1 MFKQSD
7 YSTINF
13 LETKTERLAYRYVFS
28 DPSLPTIL
36 LIHGNMG
43 SSSIW
48 ITLIDYL
55 KSKYNLLCPDLR
67 GFGDSSYNVPI
78 VGLEDYCADIIAT
91 LNHLSLSTVW
101 VIGLSLGGAV
111 SLSFC
116 SKHPE
121 FVKGLILMGSVG
133 LKGYYY
139 KKTDYQG
146 KISEA
151 KMPDKDFLEKDP
163 YVSTY
168 SMVLMTKNH
177 EFLQILLDK
186 FLFNGSRKV
195 SDTVFKLMVDEALKQ
210 KNYVDSMW
218 ALNIFN
224 MSDTFNG
231 VSKGT
236 NEISNLDCPILVI
249 HGNKDKIIPVKESIN
264 IYHALKG
271 EKKRIEILENMGHVP
286 HLEDPEKVSGVLA
299 KFFEES
305 TKK

>member
-1 MFKQSD
+1 MLKQSD
-7 YSTINF
+7 YSTVNF
-13 LETKTERLAYRYVFS
+13 LQTKTERLAYRYVFS

-78 VGLEDYCADIIAT
+78 VGLEDYCSDIIAN
-91 LNHLSLSTVW
+91 LNHLNISTVW

-111 SLSFC
+111 SLKFC
-116 SKHPE
+116 AKHPE

-139 KKTDYQG
+139 KKVDYQG
-146 KISEA
+146 KISEG
-151 KMPDKDFLEKDP
+151 KMPDKEFLEKDP

-186 FLFNGSRKV
+186 FLFNVGRKV

-210 KNYVDSMW
+210 KN
-218 ALNIFN
+218 
-224 MSDTFNG
+224 
-231 VSKGT
+231 
-236 NEISNLDCPILVI
+236 
-249 HGNKDKIIPVKESIN
+249 
-264 IYHALKG
+264 
-271 EKKRIEILENMGHVP
+271 
-286 HLEDPEKVSGVLA
+286 
-299 KFFEES
+299 
-305 TKK
+305 